1 MQTPKRSLKDKVKI
15 AKAVIKTVFK
25 PKSKEEKLKS
35 KSSKKDWNKEQA
47 AIKNEFGDY
56 KKGGVVKKQ
65 NGGNAGFNT
74 IAKKVKNTEW
84 QKAPVTRTPFSV
96 VPKDIEISE
105 RKPKVNWVS
114 PPSTSSS
121 SEPVIRS
128 PYDRIVPEKKKGGAT
143 NKNWIQDATAS
154 IKRRGTAGKCTPITK
169 PGCTGKAKALAKT
182 FKKIAKKK

>member
-56 KKGGVVKKQ
+56 KKGGLVKKQ
-65 NGGNAGFNT
+65 DGGNSGFNT

-114 PPSTSSS
+114 PPSTL
-121 SEPVIRS
+121 SEPGRYPVMS
-128 PYDRIVPEKKKGGAT
+128 EKKKGGAT

-169 PGCTGKAKALAKT
+169 PGCTGKAKTLAKT
-182 FKKIAKKK
+182 FKKIAKNK